1 MLKFLLDSYFLC
13 LFCFWN
19 VIFGIQMNT
28 RSRSLSI
35 YKDDGSIHQ
44 FVEHGAFEVRT
55 KIVTYHY
62 SINFNDSEFFFIF
75 FCKHFPQVQE
85 KRKQTQTPALDYS
98 IIETIADNET
108 IPLVYWK
115 CNRISNFRA
124 GCVSGWPVR
133 FSQPVKRLTIH
144 DWLKKRCTGHPGK
157 TTGPEDIQTNRTNQS
172 KDLLRRL

>member
-62 SINFNDSEFFFIF
+62 SINFNDSEFFFF
-75 FCKHFPQVQE
+75 FLQTLSPSSRE
-85 KRKQTQTPALDYS
+85 TQT
-98 IIETIADNET
+98 N
-108 IPLVYWK
+108 
-115 CNRISNFRA
+115 SNT
-124 GCVSGWPVR
+124 S
-133 FSQPVKRLTIH
+133 T
-144 DWLKKRCTGHPGK
+144 
-157 TTGPEDIQTNRTNQS
+157 
-172 KDLLRRL
+172 